1 MAVTPVTGP
10 TVTVYIGRKPLFTY
24 LVSVVPLVHNPQV
37 KEIHIVARGRG
48 ISRAV
53 DLALILVERWFK
65 NRLKI
70 KEIKVATNVLKN
82 PENRIDRVSEICLV
96 LEKTG

>member
-1 MAVTPVTGP
+1 MAVAPVTGP

-24 LVSVVPLVHNPQV
+24 LVSVVPLVNNPQV

-65 NRLKI
+65 DKLKI
-70 KEIKVATNVLKN
+70 KDIQIATNVLKN
-82 PENRIDRVSEICLV
+82 PENRIDRVSEIKII
-96 LEKTG
+96 LEKSA